1 MENNNQ
7 DQSRVLSLAAVSFTK
22 ENPLRVLDESS
33 NLSRATNKYPA
44 F

>member
-7 DQSRVLSLAAVSFTK
+7 EQSRVLSLAGVSFTK
-22 ENPLRVLDESS
+22 ENPCGAEVRIPPLHQAVFCLF
-33 NLSRATNKYPA
+33 Y